1 MNLMKLV
8 FEKHKTGRRRIQIPE
23 ESRKVSFV
31 LYCILYLEE
40 MTIYL
45 FKFNNKLKYLVVS

>member
-1 MNLMKLV
+1 MNFMKLV
-8 FEKHKTGRRRIQIPE
+8 FEKHKTGRRRIQISE
-23 ESRKVSFV
+23 ESRRVSFV

-45 FKFNNKLKYLVVS
+45 FKVNDKLDYLAVS